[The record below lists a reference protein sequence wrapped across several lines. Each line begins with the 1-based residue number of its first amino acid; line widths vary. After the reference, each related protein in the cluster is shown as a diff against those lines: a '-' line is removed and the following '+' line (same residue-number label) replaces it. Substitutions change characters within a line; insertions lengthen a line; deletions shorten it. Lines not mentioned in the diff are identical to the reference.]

1 VSRTLDAA
9 FARGCCD
16 LEALE
21 TAVRCIALGKAAQ
34 GLGGFMTAVGMARP
48 ETPATCPKCR
58 ERMRSTGAKGKRIL
72 TLLGPAAYTRLRYR
86 CPKCGAVRY
95 PADEMLDIRETSRSP
110 GVRRQTARL
119 GAKEPFHEVAEDLR
133 ELAGLSLSRKDAE
146 RISEEVGADIER
158 WDSQE
163 RNRARSEQPPPE
175 RTPKTIDTLYLEM
188 DGTGVPMVP
197 WEVEGRKGKQPDG
210 SAKTREAK
218 LGCVFTQSA
227 FDEEGRPVRDP
238 GSTTFTGA
246 IEEAAAFGR
255 RIYAEAVRRGLFEAQ
270 RVVVLADGAEWIK
283 NLVDTHF
290 PMAIRIIDLYHA
302 KEHVASLS
310 RALFYNADAV
320 ARHRERWW
328 EHLAQGDIEAI
339 LDEVQ
344 ALLPACGPD
353 KDVRREMEYLR
364 KNKEQ
369 MRYRRFRK
377 QGCFIGSGVI
387 EAGCKHVIGKRL
399 KQSGMEWTVRGA
411 NDIIALRCA
420 AQSRRLVDYWD
431 QRAA

>member
-1 VSRTLDAA
+1 
-9 FARGCCD
+9 
-16 LEALE
+16 
-21 TAVRCIALGKAAQ
+21 
-34 GLGGFMTAVGMARP
+34 
-48 ETPATCPKCR
+48 
-58 ERMRSTGAKGKRIL
+58 
-72 TLLGPAAYTRLRYR
+72 
-86 CPKCGAVRY
+86 
-95 PADEMLDIRETSRSP
+95 
-110 GVRRQTARL
+110 
-119 GAKEPFHEVAEDLR
+119 
-133 ELAGLSLSRKDAE
+133 
-146 RISEEVGADIER
+146 
-158 WDSQE
+158 
-163 RNRARSEQPPPE
+163 
-175 RTPKTIDTLYLEM
+175 
-188 DGTGVPMVP
+188 MVP

-310 RALFYNADAV
+310 RALFYNPDA
-320 ARHRERWW
+320 ASRHRERWW
-328 EHLAQGDIEAI
+328 EHLAQGDIETI
-339 LDEVQ
+339 LDDVQ
-344 ALLPACGPD
+344 ALLPASGPD
-353 KDVRREMEYLR
+353 KDVRREMEYLH

-369 MRYRRFRK
+369 MRYRRFRE

-399 KQSGMEWTVRGA
+399 KQSGMEWTLRGA
-411 NDIIALRCA
+411 NDILALRCA
-420 AQSRRLVDYWD
+420 AQSGRLVDYWD